1 MYILR
6 LKPNIAMQ
14 LNHTIT
20 CKSKPRKN
28 NLRLITNE
36 NQSKDTKN
44 EKQLPQGD
52 IPCNPQ
58 NVLSLL
64 GFEPQTPLV

>member
-1 MYILR
+1 MYILS

-14 LNHTIT
+14 LNHTIYANLNQE
-20 CKSKPRKN
+20 KK
-28 NLRLITNE
+28 LRLITKE
-36 NQSKDTKN
+36 NQPKDTKN

-64 GFEPQTPLV
+64 GFEPQTPFV